1 VSIDWIEWLG
11 YLASV
16 VVLISLLMAS
26 VVKLRWINMIGASL
40 FAVYGTLIDSI
51 PVALVN
57 FCIALIDIY
66 YLVQFYKTR
75 ETFEVIEA
83 DMDSELFR
91 YFVETNR
98 EDIEKQIEIDKLSG
112 YPIARYILRD
122 NTIAGVLVA
131 DRKKDLL
138 DIKLDYVTPQ
148 YRDFKAGHYYFEEH
162 PERFKKEGIT
172 RLRAYAREASHRNYL
187 EKMGFSR
194 VSGSDN
200 EYEKVLK

>member
-1 VSIDWIEWLG
+1 VNFDWVEWLG
-11 YLASV
+11 YLASF

-26 VVKLRWINMIGASL
+26 VVKLRWVNLAGASL
-40 FAVYGTLIDSI
+40 FTIYGALIDSI
-51 PVALVN
+51 PVALAN

-75 ETFEVIEA
+75 ETFKALEA

-98 EDIEKQIEIDKLSG
+98 EDIEKQIEVNKLSD

-122 NTIAGVLVA
+122 NNIAGILVA
-131 DRKKDLL
+131 DRKDDLL
-138 DIKLDYVTPQ
+138 DIKLDYVTPR
-148 YRDFKAGHYYFEEH
+148 YRDFKAGRYYFEEH
-162 PERFKKEGIT
+162 PERFKEEGVR

-187 EKMGFSR
+187 EKMGFSK